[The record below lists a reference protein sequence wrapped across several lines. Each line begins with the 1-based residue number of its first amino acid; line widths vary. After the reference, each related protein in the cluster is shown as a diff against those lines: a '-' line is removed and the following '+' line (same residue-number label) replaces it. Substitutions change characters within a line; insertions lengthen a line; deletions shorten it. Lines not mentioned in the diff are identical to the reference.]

1 MAFTV
6 DGEMIDGHRIVDR
19 EMVDGHQTEIQ
30 IGTYIQCIVISML
43 SWTAL
48 RYKCTRVVRK
58 VKYLMT
64 G

>member
-1 MAFTV
+1 MVTRQLIEKLQMAFTV

-43 SWTAL
+43 S
-48 RYKCTRVVRK
+48 
-58 VKYLMT
+58 
-64 G
+64 